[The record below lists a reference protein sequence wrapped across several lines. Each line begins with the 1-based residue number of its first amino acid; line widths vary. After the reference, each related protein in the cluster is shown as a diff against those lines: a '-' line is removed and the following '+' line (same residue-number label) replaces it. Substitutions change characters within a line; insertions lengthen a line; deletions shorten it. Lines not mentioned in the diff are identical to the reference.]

1 MKIFVKVNVVENQS
15 INKSEEGTIKNILTL
30 IENNLGKTDLEKS
43 TKRWTDF
50 VELKQKVGETAKDFV
65 TRFEQLETALRNSN
79 IKLPQKAL
87 AIHLITKS
95 SLSETSKE
103 NVLT

>member
-1 MKIFVKVNVVENQS
+1 M
-15 INKSEEGTIKNILTL
+15 
-30 IENNLGKTDLEKS
+30 
-43 TKRWTDF
+43 
-50 VELKQKVGETAKDFV
+50 KQKVGETAKDFV

-103 NVLT
+103 NVLTKVDTEYHENLYTSVAKAMRELKTLSSNET